1 MRKISIIATDYHSED
16 IREVIGKLNSMFYRQ
31 YHYELILFEEKENLE
46 SLKSISN
53 LKILRATK
61 KLTLNQKIT
70 AAFEVTDG
78 ACTIL
83 ADFKVLDCYKYIQN
97 LLQLW
102 QNGANVVL
110 SRYKDL
116 DKKLSNKI
124 STGAYN
130 FIAGVFG
137 MYDTNNCNNTFQLF
151 SKCVADVIK
160 KSPAQNAYLRN
171 TKAWQ
176 DYKVMIVA
184 TNNFVEVKE
193 NKQKFTSTDKFWSAV
208 SVIGLAMLSLFI
220 AMGFDLFKGLPQANV
235 IGTSYMFVSLCA
247 LIVGVPSLIVSRVK
261 NKFSK
266 CYKKEAYQ
274 PLFDASLRRLFDLDL
289 YDEKEAGLKSIN
301 FDATRVRDN
310 KNSAEKTYHH
320 GFEKYV
326 PQFLTDG
333 SIAPK
338 RKMEYVGA
346 QKGPVLYSYLSTAQ
360 AVANNQVSINIKAP
374 KTEKIKTSTKAK
386 ELNETIKKL
395 TTKED
400 NGKVVLKQKTVK
412 NESVK
417 KAPIISSST
426 STKPQKD
433 VKTSTKKAVQTKKET
448 ASKTAISKAKKE
460 QTSKKTATKK
470 TSPKTME
477 VKKVA
482 VKKPTKTTTAKT
494 ATKTS
499 VKTKE
504 VSKSAPKT
512 KSETTLKSNYKSKET
527 VSDLKKQLEDKL
539 QAAIE
544 SVRAENKVK
553 KK

>member
-1 MRKISIIATDYHSED
+1 MRKIRIIATDYHSED

-261 NKFSK
+261 NKFNK

-274 PLFDASLRRLFDLDL
+274 PLFDGSLRRLFDLDL
-289 YDEKEAGLKSIN
+289 YDDYI
-301 FDATRVRDN
+301 F
-310 KNSAEKTYHH
+310 Y
-320 GFEKYV
+320 FEKYV

-360 AVANNQVSINIKAP
+360 AVANNQVSINIKVP

-395 TTKED
+395 TTLED

-412 NESVK
+412 NDSIK

-426 STKPQKD
+426 STKPQKT
-433 VKTSTKKAVQTKKET
+433 VETATKKAVPNKKVS
-448 ASKTAISKAKKE
+448 ASKQTTTKAKKE
-460 QTSKKTATKK
+460 QVVKKAETKEAVVK
-470 TSPKTME
+470 PSE